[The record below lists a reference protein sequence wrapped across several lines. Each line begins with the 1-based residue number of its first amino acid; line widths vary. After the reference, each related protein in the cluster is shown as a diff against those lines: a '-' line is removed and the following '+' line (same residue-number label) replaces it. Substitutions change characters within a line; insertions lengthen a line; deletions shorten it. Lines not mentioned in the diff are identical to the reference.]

1 MKALVTGGSSGIGRD
16 MAIYLSKL
24 GYNVILVSK
33 DENKLISACEE
44 IKNSHYY
51 VCDLSYDVEVNKLC
65 EYLLKEKPDIVIN
78 DAGFGAFGDYSEVSL
93 EREMEMVKVN
103 VISLHKIT
111 KTCLKYMEGN
121 KNAHILNVAS
131 IAGLL
136 PGGPLLGTYYATKSY
151 VRSYTLGIY
160 EELRRK
166 GSTIKISCLC
176 PGPVN
181 TNFNNVAGGHFSINS
196 KASSFVSE
204 YAIKYMFKNKLII
217 LPGLDVKL
225 GSFFGKILPSKLVL
239 KILYKVE
246 HKKRG

>member
-1 MKALVTGGSSGIGRD
+1 MKCLITGGSSGIGKD
-16 MAIYLSKL
+16 MAKTLSLL
-24 GYNVILVSK
+24 GNEVILVSK

-78 DAGFGAFGDYSEVSL
+78 DAGFGTFGDYSEVSL

-166 GSTIKISCLC
+166 GSSIKISCLC

-181 TNFNNVAGGHFSINS
+181 TNFNKVAGGGFNT
-196 KASSFVSE
+196 SSLSSE
-204 YAIKYMFKNKLII
+204 YVAKYGIDKTLKGKMII
-217 LPGLDVKL
+217 IPGTMMKL
-225 GSFFGKILPSKLVL
+225 GIFFSRFLPYRLQL
-239 KILYKVE
+239 KILYKIQR
-246 HKKRG
+246 KKDK